1 MPAVSLLHHCGQRTY
16 LVCGMAE
23 AQSLSAF
30 LEAAMVIELEPLL
43 LQNGV
48 DTVHACCLLSKEKL
62 KELGVKVGPRNRLI
76 KAAEGLQESRGSGEA
91 SSTAAEDVSA
101 PKTAAAEAVVV
112 EAETG
117 AGAATESTK
126 AAAEVREATPAATAP
141 EKIQADGDA
150 AGKAAAPVRQA
161 SSAGSVAGV
170 DGSQQPLPEGW
181 QEEHDGEKAYYYN
194 ATTGET
200 SWERPRPPAEG
211 GQAAARADGAA
222 AEGGQEGG
230 PCASWADK
238 WLGFGLGLGLGYT
251 CQPPACCM
259 YRRRRAACSQ
269 CPTHC
274 TYWAHVPATR
284 VPYAPRTVVIT
295 AGCQRDGR
303 RWRMATRCT
312 TTTRTRASRCG
323 SVRRR
328 RAPRQRLPALL
339 GARRCPQ
346 VRVRVSV
353 RVGLGVWG
361 WAWAWGCG

>member
-1 MPAVSLLHHCGQRTY
+1 
-16 LVCGMAE
+16 
-23 AQSLSAF
+23 
-30 LEAAMVIELEPLL
+30 MVIELEPLL

-91 SSTAAEDVSA
+91 SSMAAEEVSA

-126 AAAEVREATPAATAP
+126 PAAEAREATPAATAP

-194 ATTGET
+194 AQTGET
-200 SWERPRPPAEG
+200 SWERP
-211 GQAAARADGAA
+211 
-222 AEGGQEGG
+222 
-230 PCASWADK
+230 
-238 WLGFGLGLGLGYT
+238 
-251 CQPPACCM
+251 
-259 YRRRRAACSQ
+259 
-269 CPTHC
+269 
-274 TYWAHVPATR
+274 
-284 VPYAPRTVVIT
+284 
-295 AGCQRDGR
+295 
-303 RWRMATRCT
+303 
-312 TTTRTRASRCG
+312 
-323 SVRRR
+323 
-328 RAPRQRLPALL
+328 
-339 GARRCPQ
+339 
-346 VRVRVSV
+346 
-353 RVGLGVWG
+353 
-361 WAWAWGCG
+361 